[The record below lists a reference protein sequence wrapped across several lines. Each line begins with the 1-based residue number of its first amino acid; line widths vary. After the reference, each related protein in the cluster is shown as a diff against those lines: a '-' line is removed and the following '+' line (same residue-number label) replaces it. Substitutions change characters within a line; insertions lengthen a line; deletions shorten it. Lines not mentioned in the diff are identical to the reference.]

1 MQCYRLYLYLIKVDR
16 IMQINRIVS
25 LFLLSIF
32 LTPFLSKSQ
41 VNAVEFGKNRI
52 QYKKFN
58 WKFYEGQNFDVY
70 VTQGG
75 TELGNFVSRMA
86 ESELMSIE
94 TFMESTLRGKATVFV
109 YNSYDEYR
117 QSNIGLGATTQNSNG
132 VTILPNN
139 KMLVYFDG
147 NHTHLKMM
155 IRKGI
160 AQIILNNLLFGD
172 DIGEVASN
180 QALLDL
186 PKWLT
191 DGYIAYAAEHWSTEK
206 DDELKSAMLNG
217 DYRTFY
223 HFAFAKPELA
233 GHSFWHYIATNYKKE
248 SVTYFLYLARVY
260 KNLNTASQKIAKMK
274 FKPLLAEFMEKE
286 QDKYYTDIRRRRNAP
301 KGSIIADMDVSK
313 SDYYRFQANPNPKN
327 KNYVVVEFKKG
338 FYSVQYF
345 EDYESK
351 TILKKGVRTNEGDIN
366 PNYPILAWDVK
377 GNSFICIYWE
387 SGKTKMFV
395 YDIVSRYK
403 KYKQEITDFD
413 QILDANYMLNDN
425 TLVLSATKNGHTDIY
440 TYLIKEQKATQITND
455 IYDDLNPSIVSFPN
469 RTGIIFSSNR
479 PSPDAPNAD
488 TVQPSRHKFNIF
500 LVDILNNSATKQ
512 ITQLTNVKF
521 GNATMPMQYNT
532 NHFSFVSDENGVGNR
547 WAGFFSTKR
556 EGLDTL
562 YFVGDEMLRNPSIKE
577 MDSALVAWQK
587 QEPDSIAYFQV
598 FKDSTYTFPIT
609 NYQSSL
615 TESRV
620 AGNNGQISETR
631 REGNYKYLYK
641 LRINEDALLKRN
653 VTAPPT
659 AYMKKVMNDAKIQQ
673 GKANIYGKQKIDSA
687 VLEQKDFFETPFAD
701 EKRDSNYLARIIE
714 KANTPQVI
722 AKARLFKTKLK
733 FQADNLQ
740 SGIANNL
747 LVTRYQPYGGGF
759 GPIQLSNGNNLNF
772 AFKAGVFDLFEDHRI
787 TAGVRLGTNFSDKE
801 IFVGY
806 QNLKKRLDW
815 GFNYYRSNITNAYR
829 YLVTPGNGVYN
840 ADLVTNIYQGNVSYP
855 FDEVRSLRIN
865 MGIRRDHITLKPA
878 NLAAFG
884 APDVIGLIVRD
895 STAYNV
901 LGRIEYVHD
910 NTINPTMNIWEG
922 LRFKAYMEFILPGA
936 DKKFIP
942 GQETFN
948 FGFDARHYLPIYR
961 NCIWAVRAA
970 ADISWGNKKIIYYL
984 GGVDGWI
991 SPQFNN
997 NNPPAQDQSYAFQSL
1012 AVNMR
1017 GYNQNVANGNNAFVI
1032 NSEIRLPIF
1041 TTFFNKPINNAF
1053 LRNLQLVQF
1062 LDLGTAWNGKYNGI
1076 TRPTEIY
1083 TQPNNPITVKIDAGG
1098 LGPFAGGYGFGLR
1111 STVFG
1116 YFLKFD
1122 VAWPMKGVFVGKPIG
1137 YFALGVDF

>member
-1 MQCYRLYLYLIKVDR
+1 MQLKR
-16 IMQINRIVS
+16 IGL
-25 LFLLSIF
+25 LFLIIVLCAPVISIA
-32 LTPFLSKSQ
+32 Q

-52 QYKKFN
+52 QYKKFK
-58 WKFYEGQNFDVY
+58 WKFYEGQNFDTY

-75 TELGNFVSRMA
+75 TELGNFVSQMA
-86 ESELMSIE
+86 ESELLGIE
-94 TFMESTLRGKATVFV
+94 KMMESSLRGKSTIFV

-139 KMLVYFDG
+139 KMVVYFDG
-147 NHTHLKMM
+147 NHTHLKMQ

-186 PKWLT
+186 PKWVT
-191 DGYIAYAAEHWSTEK
+191 DGYIAYVAEPWSTQK

-217 DYRTFY
+217 DYTTFY

-233 GHSFWHYIATNYKKE
+233 GHAFWRFIADNYKSE
-248 SVTYFLYLARVY
+248 NVTYFLYLSRIY
-260 KNLNTASQKIAKMK
+260 KSLNSASLKICKQKLKYV
-274 FKPLLAEFMEKE
+274 LAEFMEKE
-286 QDKYYTDIRRRRNAP
+286 QEKYYADIRRRRNAP
-301 KGSIIADMDVSK
+301 KGSIVADMDVSK

-327 KNYVVVEFKKG
+327 RNYVVVEFKKG

-351 TILKKGVRTNEGDIN
+351 SLLKKGVRTNEGDIN

-377 GNSFICIYWE
+377 GTKILCIYWE

-395 YDIVSRYK
+395 YDVIANYK
-403 KYKQEITDFD
+403 RNKQEITGFD
-413 QILDANYMLNDN
+413 QILDANFMLNDN

-440 TYLIKEQKATQITND
+440 TYLINEQKTTQITND
-455 IYDDLNPSIVSFPN
+455 IYDDLNPSLVSFPN

-479 PSPDAPNAD
+479 PSPNASTAD
-488 TVQPSRHKFNIF
+488 TVQPSRYKFNIF

-512 ITQLTNVKF
+512 ITQLTNTKF

-532 NHFSFVSDENGVGNR
+532 NHFTFVNDENGVGNR

-556 EGLDTL
+556 DGLDTL

-577 MDSALVAWQK
+577 MDSALIAWQK

-598 FKDSTYTFPIT
+598 YKDSTYTFPIT

-615 TESRV
+615 LESRV

-631 REGNYKYLYK
+631 REGNDKFLYK
-641 LRINEDALLKRN
+641 LKINEDALLKRN

-659 AYMKKVMNDAKIQQ
+659 AYMKKVINEDKIER
-673 GKANIYGKQKIDSA
+673 GKANSYTKNKPDS
-687 VLEQKDFFETPFAD
+687 VFLQQKDFFESPFAN
-701 EKRDSNYLARIIE
+701 EKPDTSAKKNSDDNIASSFPQY
-714 KANTPQVI
+714 KA
-722 AKARLFKTKLK
+722 KLFNSKLK

-747 LVTRYQPYGGGF
+747 LVTRFQPYAGGF
-759 GPIQLSNGNNLNF
+759 GPVQLGNGNNINF
-772 AFKAGVFDLFEDHRI
+772 AFRAGVFDLMEDHRFS
-787 TAGVRLGTNFSDKE
+787 AGVRLGSNFSDKD
-801 IFVGY
+801 IFLNY
-806 QNLKKRLDW
+806 QNLKRRLDW
-815 GFNYYRSNITNAYR
+815 GLSYYRSNLTNAYQF
-829 YLVTPGNGVYN
+829 LVIPGGGVYN

-855 FDEVRSLRIN
+855 FDEVRSLRVT
-865 MGIRRDHITLKPA
+865 MGIRRDRLTLKPS
-878 NLAAFG
+878 NLNNFG
-884 APDVIGLIVRD
+884 APDVLGLWIRD
-895 STAYNV
+895 STSYNV
-901 LGRIEYVHD
+901 MGRIEYVHD

-922 LRFKAYMEFILPGA
+922 LRWKTYMEFIFPGA
-936 DKKFIP
+936 DKKLVP
-942 GQETFN
+942 NQETFN

-961 NCIWAVRAA
+961 NCIWAVRVA
-970 ADISWGNKKIIYYL
+970 ADVSWGSKKLIYYL

-1041 TTFFNKPINNAF
+1041 STFFNKPVNNAF

-1062 LDLGTAWNGKYNGI
+1062 VDLGTAWNGTYNGI
-1076 TRPTEIY
+1076 KRPTEIY
-1083 TQPNNPITVKIDAGG
+1083 QAPNNPITVRLDAGG
-1098 LGPFAGGYGFGLR
+1098 LGPFAGGYGFGMR

-1122 VAWPMKGVFVGKPIG
+1122 VAWPMKGVFVGKPIA
-1137 YFALGVDF
+1137 YFAMGLDF